1 MPLVS
6 TLPTLLW
13 MLSVQWT
20 FQMKW
25 GREWKVIDIKIRSLC
40 LLWVLDHECFGSNNT
55 IHIESF
61 DSGSYCLYICVQ
73 YLLNVILKHILL
85 HCCHSCD
92 NSVNICPE
100 DGVVDRSCFNEA
112 QDFIFETMRNRC
124 ACMYKNTEN
133 SICRVQWSQLDST

>member
-1 MPLVS
+1 
-6 TLPTLLW
+6 
-13 MLSVQWT
+13 ML
-20 FQMKW
+20 
-25 GREWKVIDIKIRSLC
+25 G
-40 LLWVLDHECFGSNNT
+40 HECFGSNNT

-92 NSVNICPE
+92 DSVNICPE

-133 SICRVQWSQLDST
+133 SICTEYTMITIGLHLTAVTICMSITNWPIDSNIGYL